1 MLLPMEPFPENHNS
15 PPIVGEV
22 CYYHAPKNKLC
33 LYKINNSPKHYIC
46 KIKTPQGKFVNYA
59 VHYSLPEDTG
69 SRLWITRHEG
79 TMIEILNNV

>member
-46 KIKTPQGKFVNYA
+46 KIKTP
-59 VHYSLPEDTG
+59 
-69 SRLWITRHEG
+69 
-79 TMIEILNNV
+79 